1 MGEWKNINE
10 EQENIICDIKS
21 FFHEHIADKLVDEV
35 PNVVM
40 DVTRPTKDH
49 VKLIDFNPFGE
60 TTDTKLF
67 NWSEL
72 HEMQVDEDE
81 ENEIDFRFVETESGI
96 QPNGLR
102 HYSLPQDIVDMACGT
117 DHEKLVDFLKLQ
129 SDLQNKE
136 NTS

>member
-1 MGEWKNINE
+1 
-10 EQENIICDIKS
+10 
-21 FFHEHIADKLVDEV
+21 
-35 PNVVM
+35 M

-72 HEMQVDEDE
+72 QEMKVDDDDD
-81 ENEIDFRFVETESGI
+81 IDFRFVETESGI

-136 NTS
+136 TTS